1 MYQYCRQ
8 SSFDRTDITIRQQ
21 GLTSKGGVTI
31 CDDVWIGAHSV
42 ILDGVTIGQGS
53 VIAAGAV
60 ITKDFMPYSIIWQ
73 VCLGAVLVT
82 EKINK

>member
-1 MYQYCRQ
+1 MFTNRGIWFNIAANHR
-8 SSFDRTDITIRQQ
+8 FDRTDITIRQQ

-53 VIAAGAV
+53 VIAAAPV
-60 ITKDFMPYSIIWQ
+60 ITKDFMPYSMDGRCAWA
-73 VCLGAVLVT
+73 LYW
-82 EKINK
+82 